1 MTWRSRRPVT
11 EPRPDRPRACATG
24 FTLVELMV
32 VLGLI
37 GVAVAIALPRF
48 DRTRMNVDA
57 QTQAIRQVLLMAQ
70 RTAITRGYDVVVAF
84 DPDAGWLRVQE
95 DPDYDLVLD
104 AGERVTY
111 TELEGDVVFG
121 RGSAGVLKPG
131 RSAAVSFNARQGGLP
146 VLVFHRDGS
155 ASEQGTVYLSTR
167 RSKDGAF
174 ATDTRAL
181 DVVRGTGRVEAYQS
195 TGTSWQRIF

>member
-1 MTWRSRRPVT
+1 MRRYRPMAGPARS
-11 EPRPDRPRACATG
+11 RPRAHEGG
-24 FTLVELMV
+24 FTLVELVV

-37 GVAVAIALPRF
+37 GAAVAIALPRF
-48 DRTRMNVDA
+48 DRTRINVDA
-57 QTQAIRQVLLMAQ
+57 QTQALRQVLLMAQ

-84 DPDAGWLRVQE
+84 DVAAGWVRVQE

-111 TELEGDVVFG
+111 TQLEGDAVFG
-121 RGSAGVLKPG
+121 RGSAAVLKPG
-131 RSAAVSFNARQGGLP
+131 RVAAVSFNARQGALP

-155 ASEQGTVYLSTR
+155 ASEQGTIYLSTR
-167 RSKDGAF
+167 RSTGSAYP
-174 ATDTRAL
+174 TDTRAL
-181 DVVRGTGRVEAYQS
+181 DVARGTGRVEAYQS